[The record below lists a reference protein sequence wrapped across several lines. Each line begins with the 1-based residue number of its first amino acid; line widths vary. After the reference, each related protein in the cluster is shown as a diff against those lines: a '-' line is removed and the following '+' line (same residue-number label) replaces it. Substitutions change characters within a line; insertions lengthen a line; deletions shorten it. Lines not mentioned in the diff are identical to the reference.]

1 MGDEIMS
8 YEMKI
13 NDILVGAAAEAGFA
27 GVNRGVKCEEVA
39 KELAKRG
46 VKGNKGE
53 PVSKGCISHWMSGRR
68 EPGFDELAEL
78 CDMFGI
84 YALMPMR
91 GGNWIRVQ
99 PEDGATK
106 ELREAVAERDVVIDE
121 LKARIAELEAALAEK
136 QVPAEAEEMGDEK
149 VNVAAEQAPN
159 DNKEMG
165 AKEWVNPNPKKY
177 SVGMLCQVLAALGGE
192 YLGNNAGLQQKITAM
207 DNDGNRKPISNG
219 AFYRLIE
226 QAKERGLIKVD
237 QEITHKKDENG
248 NQIGKGKKGDKLI
261 TLLPNWK
268 DKLGDE

>member
-1 MGDEIMS
+1 MS
-8 YEMKI
+8 YEIKVC
-13 NDILVGAAAEAGFA
+13 DILKGAAMEGEYK
-27 GVNRGVKCEEVA
+27 GDYRGAKCEEIA
-39 KELAKRG
+39 EELTRRG
-46 VKGNKGE
+46 IRNSKGE
-53 PVSKGCISHWMSGRR
+53 PISKGGVSHWLEGRR
-68 EPGFDELAEL
+68 EPNFDTLAEL
-78 CDMFGI
+78 CDMFGV
-84 YALMPMR
+84 YALMPIR
-91 GGNWIRVQ
+91 GGNWIRVH

-106 ELREAVAERDVVIDE
+106 ELREAVAERDAIIDD
-121 LKARIAELEAALAEK
+121 LKARVAELETVLEEK
-136 QVPAEAEEMGDEK
+136 QAPAITF
-149 VNVAAEQAPN
+149 
-159 DNKEMG
+159 EMG

-192 YLGNNAGLQQKITAM
+192 YLGNNAGLQQKITAL

-261 TLLPNWK
+261 TLLPNWM

>member
-1 MGDEIMS
+1 MS
-8 YEMKI
+8 YEIKVC
-13 NDILVGAAAEAGFA
+13 DILKGAAMEGEY
-27 GVNRGVKCEEVA
+27 RGAQRGAKCEEIA
-39 KELAKRG
+39 NELTRRG
-46 VKGNKGE
+46 IRNSKGE
-53 PVSKGCISHWMSGRR
+53 EITRGGVSHWLEGRR
-68 EPGFDELAEL
+68 EPNFDTLAEL

-91 GGNWIRVQ
+91 GGNWIRVH

-106 ELREAVAERDVVIDE
+106 ELREAVAERDAIIDD
-121 LKARIAELEAALAEK
+121 LKARVAELEAALAEK
-136 QVPAEAEEMGDEK
+136 QVPAKPEEMGGEI
-149 VNVAAEQAPN
+149 VNAAAEPAPN
-159 DNKEMG
+159 DKNEMG
-165 AKEWVNPNPKKY
+165 AKEWINPNPKKY

-261 TLLPNWK
+261 TLLPNWT

>member
-1 MGDEIMS
+1 MS
-8 YEMKI
+8 YEIKVC
-13 NDILVGAAAEAGFA
+13 DILKGAAMEGQYKGAQ
-27 GVNRGVKCEEVA
+27 RGAKCEEIA
-39 KELAKRG
+39 NELTRRG
-46 VKGNKGE
+46 IKNNKGE
-53 PVSKGCISHWMSGRR
+53 PITKGGVSHWLEGRR
-68 EPGFDELAEL
+68 EPNFDTLAEL
-78 CDMFGI
+78 CDMFGV

-91 GGNWIRVQ
+91 GGKWIRVH

-106 ELREAVAERDVVIDE
+106 ELREAVAERGVIIDE

-136 QVPAEAEEMGDEK
+136 QVTAEAEEMGGEE
-149 VNVAAEQAPN
+149 VNTVTAEQAPN
-159 DNKEMG
+159 DNHEMG
-165 AKEWVNPNPKKY
+165 DKKWVNPNPKKY
-177 SVGMLCQVLAALGGE
+177 SVGMLCQVLASLGGE
-192 YLGNNAGLQQKITAM
+192 YLGNNAGLQQKITAL

-261 TLLPNWK
+261 TLLPNWM

>member
-1 MGDEIMS
+1 MS
-8 YEMKI
+8 YEIKVC
-13 NDILVGAAAEAGFA
+13 DILKGAAMEGQYKGAQRGAKCEEIA
-27 GVNRGVKCEEVA
+27 NELTRRGVKN
-39 KELAKRG
+39 
-46 VKGNKGE
+46 NKGE
-53 PVSKGCISHWMSGRR
+53 PVTKGGVSHWLEGRR
-68 EPGFDELAEL
+68 EPNFDTLAEL
-78 CDMFGI
+78 CDMFGV

-91 GGNWIRVQ
+91 GGNWIRVH

-106 ELREAVAERDVVIDE
+106 ELREAVAERDAIIDD
-121 LKARIAELEAALAEK
+121 LKARVAELEAALAEK
-136 QVPAEAEEMGDEK
+136 QAPAIA
-149 VNVAAEQAPN
+149 V
-159 DNKEMG
+159 EMG

-192 YLGNNAGLQQKITAM
+192 YLGNNAGLQQKITAL

-261 TLLPNWK
+261 TLLPNWM